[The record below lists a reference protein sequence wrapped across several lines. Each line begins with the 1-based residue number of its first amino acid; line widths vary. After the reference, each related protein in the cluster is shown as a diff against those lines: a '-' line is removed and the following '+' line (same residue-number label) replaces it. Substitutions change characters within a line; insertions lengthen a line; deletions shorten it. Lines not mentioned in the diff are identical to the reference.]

1 MNIIILNITKNWI
14 YRLYEEYILS
24 IKKFINENYKNI
36 NIDILFFEISSFDI
50 NNINFDQY
58 NIIFYSGDIDI
69 INLIL
74 DKINNNYNKLYFINI
89 EQMSHSSYY
98 KLIRNVNI
106 NLNIIDYSE
115 ENIPFF
121 KNIYNNVFLI
131 PPYFNF
137 NFNNKNNKKIDVLS
151 FNNNEYRNNILKNI
165 KDKLDNRF
173 NILLLNDCYH
183 DIRDKYFSESKI
195 YINIHCSDN
204 HQTMEMI
211 RIVNLIMNKVI
222 IISQKSVYSD
232 LLFLNKYIIVCDD
245 THNLN
250 NYLND
255 ILLNYDYYYNKIYS
269 QFSNEQYYNY
279 IKNNIDKLIDN
290 INLNNSDIL
299 IK

>member
-1 MNIIILNITKNWI
+1 MNIIILNITERWI

-58 NIIFYSGDIDI
+58 NIIFYSGDINI

-74 DKINNNYNKLYFINI
+74 DKINNNYDKLYFINI
-89 EQMSHSSYY
+89 EQMSHPSYY
-98 KLIRNVNI
+98 KLIRNIDI

-121 KNIYNNVFLI
+121 KNIYNKVFLI
-131 PPYFNF
+131 PPHFNI
-137 NFNNKNNKKIDVLS
+137 NNNKNNKKIDILS
-151 FNNNEYRNNILKNI
+151 FNNNEYRNKILKKI
-165 KDKLDNRF
+165 KNNLDDKF
-173 NILLLNDCYH
+173 NILLLNNCYH
-183 DIRDKYFSESKI
+183 DVRDKYFSESKI
-195 YINIHCSDN
+195 YINIHCSDE

-222 IISQKSVYSD
+222 IISQKSLYSD
-232 LLFLNKYIIVCDD
+232 LLFLNKYIIIYNDIDD
-245 THNLN
+245 NIDNLN
-250 NYLND
+250 NHVND

-269 QFSNEQYYNY
+269 EFNIEEYYNY
-279 IKNNIDKLIDN
+279 IKNNVDKLIN
-290 INLNNSDIL
+290 NL
-299 IK
+299 KE

>member
-1 MNIIILNITKNWI
+1 MKIIILNITKKWI

-24 IKKFINENYKNI
+24 IKKFINENYDNI

-98 KLIRNVNI
+98 KLIRNINI

-137 NFNNKNNKKIDVLS
+137 NFNNENNKNIDVLS
-151 FNNNEYRNNILKNI
+151 FNNNEYRSNILKNI
-165 KDKLDNRF
+165 KDKLDNKF
-173 NILLLNDCYH
+173 NILLLNDCYY

-195 YINIHCSDN
+195 YINIHCSDE

-232 LLFLNKYIIVCDD
+232 LIFLNKYIIVCNNTD
-245 THNLN
+245 NLN
-250 NYLND
+250 NYIND

-279 IKNNIDKLIDN
+279 IKNNIDKLINN
-290 INLNNSDIL
+290 IDLHQ
-299 IK
+299 